1 MSTHPDHPT
10 PVPVPLTTSGD
21 AAVSRLPDGD
31 GPPLRSKVAAALAAL
46 ACAACCALPMLIGA
60 GLLTGAGAALAEQT
74 LLTVAGVLVAAAA
87 GMWWL
92 HRRRASRASSPCG
105 CGGSSCGC

>member
-10 PVPVPLTTSGD
+10 PVPMPLTTPGD

-60 GLLTGAGAALAEQT
+60 GL
-74 LLTVAGVLVAAAA
+74 AA
-87 GMWWL
+87 GTWWL